1 MKRLIMALVIAGLGL
16 TLSGTAGAFT
26 QTATGTINVDATI
39 LPSCSVTTAPL
50 SFGSGTGT
58 AAVYANTTITVN
70 CSSGAPYRIDID
82 AGQNL
87 VSPQDTP
94 RRVKT
99 GTAPADFTNT
109 VSYHLAKIAGGFN
122 STNYWGDN
130 GATFCTTCTTV
141 PTGKDGVGIGADEVH
156 TVYGMLGTTAAAAG
170 VYTDTLTVTVNY

>member
-1 MKRLIMALVIAGLGL
+1 MKRLLMALAIAALGL
-16 TLSGTAGAFT
+16 AFSGTAQAFT
-26 QTATGTINVDATI
+26 QTTTGTINVDATI
-39 LPSCSVTTAPL
+39 LPSCAVTTAPL
-50 SFGSGTGT
+50 SFGSVSGT
-58 AAVYANTTITVN
+58 ATVYSNTTITVN

-94 RRVKT
+94 RRLKT

-109 VSYHLAKIAGGFN
+109 YSYKLAKITGGFN
-122 STNYWGDN
+122 ATNDWGDN
-130 GATFCTTCTTV
+130 GATYCTTCTTV

-156 TVYGMLGTTAAAAG
+156 TVYGMLGTTTAAAG